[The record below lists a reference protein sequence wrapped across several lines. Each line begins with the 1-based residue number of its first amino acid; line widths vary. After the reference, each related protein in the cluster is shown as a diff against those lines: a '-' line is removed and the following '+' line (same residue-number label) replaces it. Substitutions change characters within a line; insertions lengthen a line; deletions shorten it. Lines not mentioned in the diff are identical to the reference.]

1 MTPPQV
7 YQPGTQLALPAHTPA
22 ILYNG
27 TYKAP
32 YTVKAQ
38 GNLVGY
44 RPTIQPKPGVV
55 PAVVEPV
62 QLALPAAT
70 TRLALPASATQTVLP
85 APKPQLL
92 LPEFTAHH
100 YMPVTFRDSRG
111 AIILPP
117 PKGFQ
122 GREVIPVGHG
132 TQLQIP
138 FPKPYITPTV
148 GVRNIPMPTL
158 TPTVLGKYWG
168 NKKMND
174 IFNMQ
179 SIGLRPIIPDGSV
192 QTTLFKKG
200 GKVKKVRKCENG
212 LPGLP
217 NWAQGLPNLG
227 MGIGFDN
234 QGNIADIDP
243 ITGLPK
249 EPTLTE
255 IGSAIQ
261 LREASKTATP
271 SAVPKGG
278 NAIDLNEIAMSQPH
292 LYRNNAGEIVRRPK
306 LKTDDEGTY
315 GNGGFTQGV
324 DKKTPYNWKPAAFAA
339 TELATSI
346 GSAIVG
352 GNKAKEAARKQA
364 LASKEFIPY
373 ENGRMYSDQHIGRAE
388 ASAYDAI
395 DDQPQLVSNDP
406 ALQRAY
412 ELEKAK
418 AKLNVA
424 ESANAQRSAG
434 ITA

>member
-27 TYKAP
+27 TYRAP

-38 GNLVGY
+38 GNLAGY

-55 PAVVEPV
+55 PAVVEPA
-62 QLALPAAT
+62 QLA
-70 TRLALPASATQTVLP
+70 
-85 APKPQLL
+85 
-92 LPEFTAHH
+92 
-100 YMPVTFRDSRG
+100 
-111 AIILPP
+111 
-117 PKGFQ
+117 Q

-148 GVRNIPMPTL
+148 GVRDIPMPTVR
-158 TPTVLGKYWG
+158 PTILQQYGYGRNFG
-168 NKKMND
+168 NNARMRAFGIN
-174 IFNMQ
+174 
-179 SIGLRPIIPDGSV
+179 PIEDASQMV
-192 QTTLFKKG
+192 LFKKG

-212 LPGLP
+212 LPGY
-217 NWAQGLPNLG
+217 AQGLNLG
-227 MGIGFDN
+227 INFDN
-234 QGNIADIDP
+234 QGNIVNIDP

-249 EPTLTE
+249 EPTFAE
-255 IGSAIQ
+255 IGRATQ

-271 SAVPKGG
+271 SAIPKDG
-278 NAIDLNEIAMSQPH
+278 NAIDFNEIAMSQPH
-292 LYRNNAGEIVRRPK
+292 LYRNDAGEIVRRPK
-306 LKTDDEGTY
+306 LKTDDVVTTGGEGVY
-315 GNGGFTQGV
+315 GDGGFTQGV

-346 GSAIVG
+346 GSAIIG

-418 AKLNVA
+418 AKLTVA